1 MIQKIELDNG
11 VRIIAESISSMR
23 SVSIGIWIGTGSR
36 FEEERENGISH
47 FLEHMFFLKGPK
59 RKQQQK

>member
-47 FLEHMFFLKGPK
+47 FLEHMFF
-59 RKQQQK
+59 